1 MSQSHEKAETF
12 GKINSAKCW
21 QRRALRN
28 ALSLV
33 TAWLFWIGLLENC
46 LPLSP
51 KSECLH
57 TLWPNSI
64 AHNVYS
70 AEIFVCLFTKTHIQV
85 CSNSHY
91 SIAKNW
97 EQPKCP
103 QKEAEDLRSVRIQ
116 RHRQAACY
124 ITSWMTLTNTVF
136 SNRNQTPNMQTGPIH
151 RTEGKSSFVGDRMA
165 NSHSVSACSERD
177 AFLSHCAGGIQMWGP
192 RSDIGCICWD
202 LTNASV
208 LSVERCCYK
217 TLRYPLPGSGAT
229 LRALAKSQYQVLTAG
244 GELCPHLCRTSQEFK
259 GPVKL
264 FRDAF
269 GYNRV
274 VFHPA
279 TSFFPGSSL
288 WHFPQNLCF

>member
-33 TAWLFWIGLLENC
+33 TAWLFWIGPLENC

-51 KSECLH
+51 KSERLH

-70 AEIFVCLFTKTHIQV
+70 AEIFACLFTKTHIQV

-124 ITSWMTLTNTVF
+124 ITSWMTLTNTVTETRPQICKLVPF
-136 SNRNQTPNMQTGPIH
+136 TELKGKAHLLVTGWLTHTTSLPAQNETLFYPIVQ
-151 RTEGKSSFVGDRMA
+151 EIYKCEA
-165 NSHSVSACSERD
+165 
-177 AFLSHCAGGIQMWGP
+177 P
-192 RSDIGCICWD
+192 D
-202 LTNASV
+202 LILAASV
-208 LSVERCCYK
+208 ETWLMRQFLVLSAV
-217 TLRYPLPGSGAT
+217 AT
-229 LRALAKSQYQVLTAG
+229 KHWGIFCQDLA
-244 GELCPHLCRTSQEFK
+244 P
-259 GPVKL
+259 P
-264 FRDAF
+264 
-269 GYNRV
+269 
-274 VFHPA
+274 
-279 TSFFPGSSL
+279 
-288 WHFPQNLCF
+288 